1 MKLRKR
7 NSQLENE
14 IRKYRTECVNRSPEP
29 EIILQGKEPKMISDN
44 TKHKKFDTRNFSIQ
58 SQLQIHVQIKFLI
71 FWKEYNP
78 QQQVVLNDN
87 YARTELT
94 QGDVYDRVDRW
105 ELNFQF
111 TKLLETVKKPW
122 SEVVLQWGS
131 INFKFGIAILR
142 SKMAQNKQHLTK

>member
-1 MKLRKR
+1 MKF
-7 NSQLENE
+7 
-14 IRKYRTECVNRSPEP
+14 
-29 EIILQGKEPKMISDN
+29 LQS
-44 TKHKKFDTRNFSIQ
+44 KKISIQ